1 MKQKEAIY
9 IFNKYAD
16 CRGLV
21 KSKDIINEGF
31 TIEEA
36 EEQGIVLKENV
47 SKYSNR
53 IVSDKSVKV
62 YERKRKR

>member
-1 MKQKEAIY
+1 MKQKEAVY
-9 IFNKYAD
+9 LFNKYAD

-21 KSKDIINEGF
+21 KVKDIIDEGF

-36 EEQGIVLKENV
+36 EEQGIVIKENV
-47 SKYSNR
+47 RKYSNR

>member
-1 MKQKEAIY
+1 MKQKEAVY
-9 IFNKYAD
+9 LFNKYAD

-21 KSKDIINEGF
+21 KSKDIIDEGF

-36 EEQGIVLKENV
+36 EEQGIVIKENV
-47 SKYSNR
+47 RKYTNR
-53 IVSDKSVKV
+53 IVSDKSVKS

>member
-1 MKQKEAIY
+1 MKQKEAVY
-9 IFNKYAD
+9 LFNKYAD

-21 KSKDIINEGF
+21 KAKDIIDEGF

-36 EEQGIVLKENV
+36 EEQGIVIKENV
-47 SKYSNR
+47 RKYSNR
-53 IVSDKSVKV
+53 IVSDKSVKS